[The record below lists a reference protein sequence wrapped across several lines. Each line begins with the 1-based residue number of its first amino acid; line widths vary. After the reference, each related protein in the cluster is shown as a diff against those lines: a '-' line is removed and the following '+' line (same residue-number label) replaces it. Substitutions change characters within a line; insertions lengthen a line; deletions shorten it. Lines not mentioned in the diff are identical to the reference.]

1 MRWTVGS
8 IPETS
13 HLIYKYAAENCPENI
28 WLRYKKEVGMEK
40 VTGFIK
46 KEAVLCIAI
55 LLALLSAW
63 VVPPDRG
70 YAAYID
76 FRTLAILFC
85 LMSVMAGLQ
94 NIGIFRWIA
103 RGLLDRVK
111 SPRGLILVLMLLCFF
126 SSMLITN
133 DVALLTFVP
142 FTFTVLGLLG
152 GEQRRRL
159 VLPLVAMQTIAA
171 NLGSMLTPIGNP
183 QNLYLYGKA
192 GMPMGDFLLLMLPY
206 ALVSLA
212 LLLVWGVMLGRR
224 CAGAWKPG
232 CMEGAEPFRPT
243 GPHPEA
249 QPLPLSCPALPPLF
263 PAYPGQIQAPAGK
276 NHRPGFLFSSSA
288 APSDALHISRGVL
301 PSALSFLLPHFPPG
315 KCSAERGIPGSS
327 QSYAYPFPGNYLSQA
342 AASDSAGTS
351 SSP

>member
-126 SSMLITN
+126 
-133 DVALLTFVP
+133 
-142 FTFTVLGLLG
+142 
-152 GEQRRRL
+152 
-159 VLPLVAMQTIAA
+159 
-171 NLGSMLTPIGNP
+171 
-183 QNLYLYGKA
+183 
-192 GMPMGDFLLLMLPY
+192 
-206 ALVSLA
+206 
-212 LLLVWGVMLGRR
+212 
-224 CAGAWKPG
+224 
-232 CMEGAEPFRPT
+232 
-243 GPHPEA
+243 
-249 QPLPLSCPALPPLF
+249 PA
-263 PAYPGQIQAPAGK
+263 
-276 NHRPGFLFSSSA
+276 
-288 APSDALHISRGVL
+288 
-301 PSALSFLLPHFPPG
+301 
-315 KCSAERGIPGSS
+315 C
-327 QSYAYPFPGNYLSQA
+327 
-342 AASDSAGTS
+342 
-351 SSP
+351 